1 MTDHRTGTF
10 RRIAVWIASAMLLGL
25 ATPALA
31 DAVRL
36 RPSARIDELRPI
48 TLADVAEIDSP
59 DAQRLGALVV
69 EPDPVKAARGRA
81 WAAVSV
87 EGVQS
92 ALRESGL
99 NTARL
104 AVSGSTCFVRFPV
117 QAEAPLPQP
126 EPAAAPVRQAQVID
140 LTGPSD
146 VRRRVGEVLLRLFNA
161 EPGKLRA
168 LFDAA
173 DEPLLSLPL
182 EGRRVAVTPLVSAS
196 TTRAVLAI
204 RIYEGD
210 ELVESRS
217 IGATIEVLRPAVI
230 VASPIRRRAEIRSD
244 SLRQEERWLTPG
256 GPAPVATIE
265 QVVGSLARSRLAEGD
280 VLHAGIIEPGVVIK
294 RGDLVEVLTL
304 SGGLEIKSRA
314 RATEDGTTGQRI
326 ELRSD
331 NSRKTFRARVHGPG
345 RVVLNMDEAGQ
356 ASFGDGLA
364 ADGEQR

>member
-1 MTDHRTGTF
+1 
-10 RRIAVWIASAMLLGL
+10 MLLGL
-25 ATPALA
+25 AAPALA

-59 DAQRLGALVV
+59 DAQRLGAIVV
-69 EPDPVKAARGRA
+69 EPDPLKAARGRA
-81 WAAVSV
+81 WASISV

-92 ALRESGL
+92 VLRDSGL

-104 AVSGSTCFVRFPV
+104 AVSGSTCFVRFP
-117 QAEAPLPQP
+117 APTEAPPAQ
-126 EPAAAPVRQAQVID
+126 PAAAVAETRQAQIID

-146 VRRRVGEVLLRLFNA
+146 VRSRVGEVLLRLFNA

-182 EGRRVAVTPLVSAS
+182 EGRRVAVTPQVSAS

-217 IGATIEVLRPAVI
+217 IGATIEVLRPAV
-230 VASPIRRRAEIRSD
+230 VVTSPIRRRGEIRSD
-244 SLRQEERWLTPG
+244 SVRQEERWLSPG
-256 GPAPVATIE
+256 GPTPVATVE
-265 QVVGSLARSRLAEGD
+265 QVAGSLARSRLAAGD
-280 VLHAGIIEPGVVIK
+280 VLHSGVIEPGVVIK

-314 RATEDGTTGQRI
+314 RAMEDGSAGQRI

-345 RVVLNMDEAGQ
+345 RVVLNMDEASQ
-356 ASFGDGLA
+356 PSSGDALA
-364 ADGEQR
+364 ADGEQ

>member
-1 MTDHRTGTF
+1 ML
-10 RRIAVWIASAMLLGL
+10 IAAAILL
-25 ATPALA
+25 AVAVPAFA

-59 DAQRLGALVV
+59 DAPRLGAIVV
-69 EPDPVKAARGRA
+69 VPDPEAAARGRA

-87 EGVQS
+87 ESVQS

-99 NTARL
+99 NTGRL

-117 QAEAPLPQP
+117 QVEAVETATEAASQP
-126 EPAAAPVRQAQVID
+126 ARQAQVID

-146 VRRRVGEVLLRLFNA
+146 VRRRVGEVLLRLFDT
-161 EPGKLRA
+161 EPGRLRA
-168 LFDAA
+168 LFDVA
-173 DEPLLSLPL
+173 DEPLLALPL
-182 EGRRVAVTPLVSAS
+182 EGRRVAVTPQVSGA

-217 IGATIEVLRPAVI
+217 IGATVEVLRPAVI
-230 VASPIRRRAEIRSD
+230 VASPIRRRGELRAD
-244 SLRQEERWLTPG
+244 SLRLEERWLAPG
-256 GPAPVATIE
+256 GPAPVASIE
-265 QVVGSLARSRLAEGD
+265 EAAGSLARSRLAEGD
-280 VLHAGIIEPGVVIK
+280 VLHAGVIEPGVVIK
-294 RGDLVEVLTL
+294 RGDLIEVLTL

-314 RATEDGTTGQRI
+314 RAMEDGSAGERI
-326 ELRSD
+326 ELRSE

-345 RVVLNMDEAGQ
+345 RVVMNMDEPGLPPT
-356 ASFGDGLA
+356 GDGLA
-364 ADGEQR
+364 ADGEPQ